1 MKSCKRLT
9 QADRFKLFPQDMK
22 YLLHFRIS
30 YYTYNYSIIV
40 IVIAK
45 ESVII
50 LLVTFG
56 VYATSLQRF
65 L

>member
-1 MKSCKRLT
+1 MN
-9 QADRFKLFPQDMK
+9 
-22 YLLHFRIS
+22 YLLHFWIS